1 MVNRVRGIRNHPF
14 RAALACIM
22 KRRQRVSALETAMER
37 IKTRMAKRAQLAAV
51 CALLLAAADA
61 DQEPRRAVRRAAGKW
76 RGSTI
81 QGYVVHGD
89 EQTYLENFR
98 CSRVR
103 LQQLVERMSQSPMQR
118 ADPPTLRTTR
128 GRSRRILVAARVR
141 DAPDLT
147 FKVAMCLYALGQGGP
162 VKVLAD
168 AGSIGRSTLRTWL
181 EMFCD
186 AVTKYV
192 KPIYMP
198 CKPFDGE
205 QLRAVQSQF
214 ASRRGLRPV
223 TLACDGSHIPFH
235 PKSKKVCN
243 DYRNYKG
250 WFSIL
255 AVAFVDSYYRFFDVD
270 VGFPGRAGD
279 NTVLKHNWL
288 MEAMKQDPDT
298 WLGKGGVILGDSGAG
313 DGGSV
318 FMNPYHSPDRSQPE
332 RLYFNFCHSSTRFY
346 VEQARVP
353 VTRYPL

>member
-214 ASRRGLRPV
+214 ASRRGLGPSHWPV
-223 TLACDGSHIPFH
+223 MGPTYHSTQRARRYATITATTRD
-235 PKSKKVCN
+235 
-243 DYRNYKG
+243 
-250 WFSIL
+250 
-255 AVAFVDSYYRFFDVD
+255 
-270 VGFPGRAGD
+270 GFPFWQLHSLTHT
-279 NTVLKHNWL
+279 TV
-288 MEAMKQDPDT
+288 
-298 WLGKGGVILGDSGAG
+298 
-313 DGGSV
+313 
-318 FMNPYHSPDRSQPE
+318 
-332 RLYFNFCHSSTRFY
+332 SSTSTL
-346 VEQARVP
+346 VSLDGLATTP
-353 VTRYPL
+353 CSNTIG